1 MAVDFSKISVQLEAE
16 SAQLRKELDKANQ
29 KLSGF
34 ERGAKKS
41 LDNFSRAAK
50 SALGVFTVGAVAAAT
65 RNALA
70 YADGIDKASKA
81 AGVGAEFLQE
91 FRFAAEQSGVSLQ
104 GADDSLRRFG
114 RRIGEFANSG
124 GGPAAKALE
133 ALNIELRDT
142 EGNLRSTEVIFND
155 VVRGLEGVES
165 TTQRAALAA
174 QLFGDDFGPK
184 LVPLLEQGIDGINRL
199 RQEAKD
205 VGVVLSEDVIQNA
218 VKTGDEFSKV
228 SRILSVQFADAI
240 VNLSPL
246 LTDFATGVGLAAKN
260 VGEFFDSLK
269 PLADRTNISG
279 LEEDLNDVN
288 RQINKFAGDYFALLE
303 ADAPEASLAPIKAQL
318 DLYREQ
324 REALMERLAVLRDI
338 NEEESKPTG
347 SGGAGGGTGGDTGG
361 TGGGS
366 DTPSG
371 PSVPSVPDSVLAAD
385 KEFQEALR
393 TSEAAVKSQN
403 AEYQQWIE
411 TMEAAAQRTRE
422 MVNPMESVEAR
433 LNELDTLLQGGFISW
448 DTYSEA
454 AFEAMEGIEGKTE
467 ESKEALD
474 QLSVFAEQ
482 AARNMQDSFAQFL
495 YKPFDDGLEGM
506 ISGFADAMQRMAAEA
521 AAAQIFDAAGEFFG
535 SGGGSAI
542 GSFFSDFIPGFAN
555 GTNYAPGGL
564 ALVGERGPELVNLPR
579 GSQVFPNDQSAR
591 MVGSTTNISVTVT
604 GEQAERNRQS
614 GGQLA
619 RDIARNL
626 ERGARRNG

>member
-133 ALNIELRDT
+133 SLNIELRDA

-165 TTQRAALAA
+165 TAQRAALAA

-260 VGEFFDSLK
+260 IGEFFDSLK

-347 SGGAGGGTGGDTGG
+347 SGGVGGGTGGD

-371 PSVPSVPDSVLAAD
+371 PSVPAVPDSVLAAD

-403 AEYQQWIE
+403 AEYQQWIT

-422 MVNPMESVEAR
+422 MVNPMESVEVR

-454 AFEAMEGIEGKTE
+454 AFEAMEGIEGKTG

-521 AAAQIFDAAGEFFG
+521 AAAQIFDAAGEFFD

-542 GSFFSDFIPGFAN
+542 GSFFSDFIPGFAS
-555 GTNYAPGGL
+555 GTSYFPGGF
-564 ALVGERGPELVNLPR
+564 ARINEAGGELVKLPT
-579 GSQVFPNDQSAR
+579 GSQIIPADKTDR
-591 MVGSTTNISVTVT
+591 ML
-604 GEQAERNRQS
+604 S
-614 GGQLA
+614 GGTSITVPVTIYGSPSEKDRRSATQIGNDVGRSIQRA
-619 RDIARNL
+619 M
-626 ERGARRNG
+626 RRNG